1 MLVIFLKL
9 RKCRRRTLEESG
21 DCNILGSNK
30 SRQRPHESYMEISL
44 MDRTPSRSSVCPSV
58 PGQPP
63 SASCSLS
70 FRQALTTCELRNP
83 KYEVRRWH
91 TSDHSGG
98 RRGVR
103 EIMFNTNVLNL
114 CIATRLLDTMDQA
127 NFFLL
132 SGFESRCDNNQ
143 IIVQVSGHSGSLDTG
158 PSTSSFSL
166 KSRADLA

>member
-1 MLVIFLKL
+1 MIFLKL

-103 EIMFNTNVLNL
+103 DYRGVS
-114 CIATRLLDTMDQA
+114 
-127 NFFLL
+127 FLL
-132 SGFESRCDNNQ
+132 GHLRRVNSRST
-143 IIVQVSGHSGSLDTG
+143 VQLCLTQMSLICVSLQDCLTRWIR
-158 PSTSSFSL
+158 PTSSFCLDSKVDATITKL
-166 KSRADLA
+166 